1 MTTAPTVYTQFG
13 YTLALA
19 ERSLTAV
26 LQDHLAERGV
36 RPETWYALQLLT
48 VRGPVL
54 ERELLAADLAS
65 SRALNPDST
74 RALLARLE
82 AEGLIR
88 VDHEI
93 ELTDDGRALHRS
105 LREYVAIPRDR
116 LLSQFDVEHRDHRA
130 YAAGNRRGRRR
141 LTRVTRPGARP
152 GCPTPTAGPSRT
164 GPARRRKRG
173 RRSALASAA
182 RLPGPL
188 DPPAARVLDAL
199 IGAARA

>member
-48 VRGPVL
+48 VRGPVM
-54 ERELLAADLAS
+54 EREVLAADLAS

-88 VDHEI
+88 GDREI

-116 LLSQFDVEHRDHRA
+116 LLSQFDVEDIETTVRTLRA
-130 YAAGNRRGRRR
+130 IAERAG
-141 LTRVTRPGARP
+141 A
-152 GCPTPTAGPSRT
+152 
-164 GPARRRKRG
+164 
-173 RRSALASAA
+173 
-182 RLPGPL
+182 
-188 DPPAARVLDAL
+188 
-199 IGAARA
+199 